1 MCLWALY
8 HVLTWKWSNTLS
20 ILQWLNIFVLF
31 GRLQCQISLYP
42 SSDLH
47 VLITSFRKGTILS
60 IWLYWKFTQSL
71 ERSGFFFPGKISIDA
86 CLSRIPLDT
95 AICSNNRHVFSRRSH
110 GTRAASWLIISW
122 LSYLKCLQNT
132 ALWLGRVH
140 IKHFFSWKVSGQRAR
155 KDISKTWPWSRAI
168 PPIELTQ
175 LWDKESCRR

>member
-1 MCLWALY
+1 MP
-8 HVLTWKWSNTLS
+8 N
-20 ILQWLNIFVLF
+20 
-31 GRLQCQISLYP
+31 ISLSFVRLARTHHKVSKRYH
-42 SSDLH
+42 SVNLI
-47 VLITSFRKGTILS
+47 VLKIYSVFRTLRIL
-60 IWLYWKFTQSL
+60 
-71 ERSGFFFPGKISIDA
+71 FPGKISIDA

-155 KDISKTWPWSRAI
+155 KDISKTWPWSTPSAI